1 MFRICLSLISL
12 LLLAACAQ
20 VTPPVPTPSPLSSL
34 GSLAQIDLEALVL
47 QPGDLPPMDAIPEKI
62 APLPFVT
69 GSRPGVATSFA
80 RLLIHD
86 DNVYGDIYVT
96 VYTDTVDTTEAYED
110 NVALLKYAEQAGY
123 TLIQPGVGDRAVLQY
138 RADDEGAIIMFQRC
152 HASVSMS
159 FPVLTDATLAKDAL
173 LAYAQRLDA
182 RLKPFVCP

>member
-1 MFRICLSLISL
+1 MFRLYLVLIIL
-12 LLLAACAQ
+12 LFLAGCAQ
-20 VTPPVPTPSPLSSL
+20 ATAPVTTPSPISSVD
-34 GSLAQIDLEALVL
+34 SLAQIDLEALVL

-80 RLLIHD
+80 RLLTHD
-86 DNVYGDIYVT
+86 DYVYGDIYVT
-96 VYTDTVDTTEAYED
+96 VYTDTIDTTKAYED
-110 NVALLKYAEQAGY
+110 NVALLKYSEQAGY
-123 TLIQPGVGDRAVLQY
+123 TLIQPGVGERAVLQY
-138 RADDEGAIIMFQRC
+138 RADDEGALIMFQRC

-159 FPVLTDATLAKDAL
+159 FPALTDATHAKDAL